1 MHVSLE
7 NQVRITESMMR
18 RIIREE
24 ADRILREGD
33 EGGTLELRFG
43 QPELN
48 AYEESLE
55 ITFPYTLDGEEGEE
69 KLDYSDLEVAK
80 GDPEAVLDRF
90 AEENTHLGYR
100 ADEELADDDAAI
112 ALVRDAFSS
121 SPDFDMDTF
130 RSDLE
135 AIEANRF
142 DAEF

>member
-1 MHVSLE
+1 M
-7 NQVRITESMMR
+7 RITESR
-18 RIIREE
+18 IRQIIREE
-24 ADRILREGD
+24 ARRVLREGED
-33 EGGTLELRFG
+33 AGSLRFG

-48 AYEESLE
+48 VYEESLE
-55 ITFPYTLDGEEGEE
+55 ITFPYTLDGKEGTET
-69 KLDYSDLEVAK
+69 LGYSNLEDAK
-80 GDPEAVLDRF
+80 RAPAAVLDRF
-90 AEENTHLGYR
+90 AEENMHLGHR

-112 ALVRDAFSS
+112 AFVRDAFSS